1 MEGATQVAP
10 TVAEIPHVPGT
21 TETFKKKGD
30 NKSNMPNQG
39 NSNEQTTTYP
49 RQTEGT
55 RGECIHSC
63 TAGVPTCA
71 SVSASSSSARA
82 CATSCALLAAW
93 LARECQHLRIS
104 LFRRPPRFSQAIRLQ
119 FWWSCPCWTIYV
131 DRSRTWSRNKP
142 KEHRGS
148 WRGRPCTP

>member
-1 MEGATQVAP
+1 
-10 TVAEIPHVPGT
+10 
-21 TETFKKKGD
+21 
-30 NKSNMPNQG
+30 MPNQG

-63 TAGVPTCA
+63 MAGVPTCA

-104 LFRRPPRFSQAIRLQ
+104 LFRRPPRFSRPPVSSFGEAAPAGQFPSTGAGPGPGTSLRNTVGVYADTPARLKQ
-119 FWWSCPCWTIYV
+119 V
-131 DRSRTWSRNKP
+131 DRTNLKLIMN
-142 KEHRGS
+142 EIGALMHR
-148 WRGRPCTP
+148 PVQHT